1 MVEGSAV
8 KLGPGTVRVGRFIGR
23 LGVVAMPA
31 IAVGWGIAG
40 RVVRRHVARLEA
52 IGWLSRTAGMRGEG
66 SLVWLTA
73 DGLAGVGLGEL
84 GPLRAP
90 TAFSAQT
97 LHRVRVAW
105 VAAELERHG
114 LEWLGACELALD
126 RQRWAITVA
135 NERGGHSPRLPDLA
149 AWPVDDR
156 LPVAVVLEHHQ
167 NPRRQ
172 RAGLEGWQAAI
183 TAGQYTAVRYQTG
196 PVTARQLQRV
206 AAQIGLTAPTFLAA
220 EQITA
225 TELVAHPA
233 VENKPGGVGDRA
245 ERPAAAI
252 RAPAPPRPAVDDR
265 PATPSMPQEPADTP
279 EQAAERQRLIH
290 EVLGISEPPPRRRW
304 RRQ

>member
-1 MVEGSAV
+1 MAVADGGSA
-8 KLGPGTVRVGRFIGR
+8 RQ
-23 LGVVAMPA
+23 GV
-31 IAVGWGIAG
+31 AG
-40 RVVRRHVARLEA
+40 L
-52 IGWLSRTAGMRGEG
+52 
-66 SLVWLTA
+66 LTA
-73 DGLAGVGLGEL
+73 DGLAGVGLAKL
-84 GPLRAP
+84 GTVRAP
-90 TAFSAQT
+90 VAFSSPT

-105 VAAELERHG
+105 VAAELERHQ
-114 LEWLGACELALD
+114 LQWRATREMALD

-167 NPRRQ
+167 PNPRRQ
-172 RAGLEGWQAAI
+172 RAGLEAWQAAI

-225 TELVAHPA
+225 DELTASLIPVEDDTTTMAATEKPPA
-233 VENKPGGVGDRA
+233 AVSGASPIDRA
-245 ERPAAAI
+245 DLS
-252 RAPAPPRPAVDDR
+252 RA
-265 PATPSMPQEPADTP
+265 QQPADTP
-279 EQAAERQRLIH
+279 EQVAERQRLIN
-290 EVLGISEPPPRRRW
+290 EVLGISEPRPRRRW